1 MNLPE
6 IMEAIAERL
15 KDVDGVR
22 PFPFQLD
29 SIPAGQGDVVMVA
42 PAPTLIDYQQAMS
55 RGLAFVDLS
64 LVVFIQMTEPRAA
77 FGRLNEL
84 ASSGTGEARSII
96 DALMESDRTF
106 GGVCA
111 DIVLQDLSNVRA
123 EQGDGARYLTA
134 EFGVR
139 VYVGRL

>member
-42 PAPTLIDYQQAMS
+42 PAPTLIDYQQAM
-55 RGLAFVDLS
+55 RGGLAYVNLS
-64 LVVFIQMTEPRAA
+64 LLLLIQMTEPRAA

-84 ASSGTGEARSII
+84 ASSGTGETRSIT
-96 DALMESDRTF
+96 DALMTGDRTF
-106 GGVCA
+106 GGVCG
-111 DIVLQDLSNVRA
+111 DIVVDDLSNVRA
-123 EQGDGARYLTA
+123 EQVDSARYLTA
-134 EFGVR
+134 EIGVR
-139 VYVGRL
+139 VLVGRL